1 MKVIR
6 NDDFNIEVF
15 LGKCDFNIDS
25 KTEIEEYLKKVFNRL
40 KTYYD
45 IEIKGFYDVY
55 AYKDNRYGVILD
67 IYKEDTLFEPMFN
80 SIDMK
85 ITLQEENFL
94 YKMEDYDFQN
104 LGNIYYYKNCYYL
117 DLTKEL
123 SSKEFLHLIE
133 VVEVVYKDVEQI
145 KKYGK
150 KLI

>member
-6 NDDFNIEVF
+6 NDNFNIEVF

>member
-55 AYKDNRYGVILD
+55 AYKDNRYGVTID

>member
-15 LGKCDFNIDS
+15 LGKCDFNVDS

>member
-45 IEIKGFYDVY
+45 IEIKGFYDVC

>member
-1 MKVIR
+1 
-6 NDDFNIEVF
+6 
-15 LGKCDFNIDS
+15 
-25 KTEIEEYLKKVFNRL
+25 
-40 KTYYD
+40 
-45 IEIKGFYDVY
+45 
-55 AYKDNRYGVILD
+55 
-67 IYKEDTLFEPMFN
+67 
-80 SIDMK
+80 MK

-104 LGNIYYYKNCYYL
+104 LGKIYYYKNCYYL

>member
-104 LGNIYYYKNCYYL
+104 LGNIY
-117 DLTKEL
+117 
-123 SSKEFLHLIE
+123 
-133 VVEVVYKDVEQI
+133 
-145 KKYGK
+145 
-150 KLI
+150 